1 MNQTL
6 QYMVVLEQGTTSY
19 GAYVPDLPGC
29 IAVGEH
35 KEEVLELIKEAIEL
49 HLEMLTEQGLSIPK
63 PCSTGELVEV
73 AA

>member
-1 MNQTL
+1 M
-6 QYMVVLEQGTTSY
+6 
-19 GAYVPDLPGC
+19 
-29 IAVGEH
+29 AVGEH